1 MNKDLLEY
9 NIILISEQLTTEQII
24 FSRRNRD
31 WESFDESTY
40 LEKLII
46 RLEELQYY
54 EDDIDP
60 QYKPKIFNDR

>member
-1 MNKDLLEY
+1 MNKNLLEY

-31 WESFDESTY
+31 WESFDESSY

-54 EDDIDP
+54 EDVIDP

>member
-54 EDDIDP
+54 EDDIDT

>member
-1 MNKDLLEY
+1 MNKNLLEY

-31 WESFDESTY
+31 WESFDESSY
-40 LEKLII
+40 LEKLMI

>member
-1 MNKDLLEY
+1 MNKNLLEY

-31 WESFDESTY
+31 WESFDESSY